1 MKKDKV
7 NVEELNNVISTG
19 SRILKIAYIFM
30 IMALIAAVVFILRE
44 LNVFSIIFT
53 ILRVI
58 SPFFIGFI
66 LAWLVNPLINKFTD
80 KGMKRG
86 LAVSLVYLLVAVVLY
101 LFCLAVIP
109 SLINQLNDFAKT
121 IPTYIDQ
128 AGEFINNIFNKLG
141 DSTKIDMTDAKV
153 NFLTYI
159 ENFGKNIANDLPT
172 TLINVIQ
179 NVISGI
185 GSFLIAI
192 MIAFYLSLNFNNVNK
207 VIMNMI
213 PKKFRLETSYLF
225 SNISDVLYRFVNGT
239 LWMSV
244 LLFIIHVIAFSLIG
258 LNSPVLFSLF
268 CAVTNLIPYVGPY
281 IGAVPAILVGFSQ
294 SSVIGVLTL
303 IFIVVFQTIE
313 GNIIHPIV
321 IGKQTDL
328 HPITIIISLLVF
340 EYFFGILGMVI
351 ATPIMAV
358 LKIIYVFFDEKYD
371 FFGYAKDTNVKKEIS
386 KVKLK

>member
-7 NVEELNNVISTG
+7 NVEELNNVITTG
-19 SRILKIAYIFM
+19 SKILKIAYIFM
-30 IMALIAAVVFILRE
+30 IMALAGVIVFILRE
-44 LNVFSIIFT
+44 LNVFPIIFT

-58 SPFFIGFI
+58 SPFFIGFV

-80 KGMKRG
+80 KGMKRP
-86 LAVSLVYLLVAVVLY
+86 LSVALVYLLVAIVLY

-121 IPTYIDQ
+121 IPTYINQ

-153 NFLTYI
+153 NFLNYI

-172 TLINVIQ
+172 TLITILQ

-207 VIMNMI
+207 FIINIV
-213 PKKFRLETSYLF
+213 PKRFRLETSYLF
-225 SNISDVLYRFVNGT
+225 SNISEVLYKFVNGT

-258 LNSPVLFSLF
+258 LNSPILFALF

-281 IGAVPAILVGFSQ
+281 IGAIPAVLVGFSQ
-294 SSVIGVLTL
+294 SSLIGILVLV
-303 IFIVVFQTIE
+303 FIMIFQTIE
-313 GNIIHPIV
+313 GNVIHPIV

-328 HPITIIISLLVF
+328 HPITIIISLLIF
-340 EYFFGILGMVI
+340 EYFFGIFGMVI
-351 ATPIMAV
+351 ATPVMAV
-358 LKIIYVFFDEKYD
+358 LKVIYLFLDDKFD
-371 FFGYAKDTNVKKEIS
+371 FFGYTKETNVKKEIS
-386 KVKLK
+386 KVSLK